1 MAKRRRISP
10 AVKARVAL
18 AAARGERTIN
28 EIAAQFEVHPTQ
40 VSQWKRQLLKGAS
53 ELFEDGRSA
62 RGKPHSPGGERENA
76 ELYEQIGRRNRLN
89 SPMLPPTRFNA
100 LMPRFSFFRRS
111 VADGTSKRKALG

>member
-10 AVKARVAL
+10 EVKARVAL

-40 VSQWKRQLLKGAS
+40 VSQWKRQLLDGAA

-62 RGKPHSPGGERENA
+62 RGKPPSPSGGEHETA
-76 ELYEQIGRRNRLN
+76 QLYEQIGRLQ
-89 SPMLPPTRFNA
+89 MELA
-100 LMPRFSFFRRS
+100 WLKKK
-111 VADGTSKRKALG
+111 VGGDGS